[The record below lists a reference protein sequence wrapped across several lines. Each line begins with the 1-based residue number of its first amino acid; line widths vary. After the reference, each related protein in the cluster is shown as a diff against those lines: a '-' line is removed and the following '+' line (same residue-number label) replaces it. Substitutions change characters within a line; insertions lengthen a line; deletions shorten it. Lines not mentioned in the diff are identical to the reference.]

1 MSEKIFKEMC
11 WQAEHII
18 PGTYSIQKSV
28 FTIGSILGCGL
39 MYILNFVL

>member
-1 MSEKIFKEMC
+1 MSKNIFKEMR

-28 FTIGSILGCGL
+28 FTLGSILECGL